1 MDNETV
7 LHAVN
12 GPNAGQRCLRRR
24 VVSMSLASAVR
35 VAARA
40 FFRFRYRGARNSA
53 LWSESQHV
61 WMGRETFLHW
71 ALWDGDIDIPWVVAE
86 TADAPGDED
95 ELRKAVRDEL
105 ISYWAARI
113 ASLPQKTSPGWLPLP

>member
-1 MDNETV
+1 MDDESV
-7 LHAVN
+7 LSALSA
-12 GPNAGQRCLRRR
+12 PSAGQRCLRHR
-24 VVSMSLASAVR
+24 VGSMSLAGGVR
-35 VAARA
+35 VAADA
-40 FFRFRYRGARNSA
+40 FFRFRYRGARTVA

-86 TADAPGDED
+86 AADAPSDQD

-105 ISYWAARI
+105 ISYWAARV
-113 ASLPQKTSPGWLPLP
+113 ARLPQKKSPGWLPLP